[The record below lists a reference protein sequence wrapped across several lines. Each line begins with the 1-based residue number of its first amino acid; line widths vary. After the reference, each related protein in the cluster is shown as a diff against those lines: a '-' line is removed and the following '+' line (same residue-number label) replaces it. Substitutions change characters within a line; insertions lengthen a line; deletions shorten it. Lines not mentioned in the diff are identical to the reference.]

1 MALHEYDFKKI
12 GVFFLGIIMV
22 IGAFGGILAGIYF
35 YTKYQAAQTALQSA
49 TTNSLEEKKTLVE
62 KVGKLINIPTD
73 EEPTIATVTDL
84 ERLKNQPFFAKAKVG
99 DRVLLF
105 TKNKKA
111 YLYDPVANKILE
123 VGPLIIPTD
132 ASGSATVLGTTRA
145 PQPKADRPLADTPTP
160 TPISIQVVLY
170 NGTEDPQAVK
180 TMEQRM
186 KSVTGVKFSIV
197 GRENTVQKEYANS
210 LLVDVSGKYSA
221 ETKAIGAT
229 LKIGIG
235 PLPDGEK
242 KPENTDFVIIVG
254 LDRPQ

>member
-1 MALHEYDFKKI
+1 MTLHEYDFKKI
-12 GVFFLGIIMV
+12 GAFFLGIIMV
-22 IGAFGGILAGIYF
+22 VGAIGGIIAGIYF
-35 YTKYQAAQTALQSA
+35 YTKYQSAQTALRTA
-49 TTNSLEEKKTLVE
+49 TINSREEAKTLVE
-62 KVGKLINIPTD
+62 KVGKLIDIPTD

-84 ERLKNQPFFAKAKVG
+84 ERLKNQPFFAKAKIG
-99 DRVLLF
+99 DRVLLY

-123 VGPLIIPTD
+123 VGPLIVPTD
-132 ASGSATVLGTTRA
+132 ATGSATVLGVTTH
-145 PQPKADRPLADTPTP
+145 PTP
-160 TPISIQVVLY
+160 SHSPSPVPFTMKVVLY
-170 NGTEDPQAVK
+170 NGTDDSDIVK

-210 LLVDVSGKYSA
+210 LLIDVSGKYAA
-221 ETKAIGAT
+221 ETKAIGET

-242 KPENTDFVIIVG
+242 KPEKTDLLIIVG

>member
-1 MALHEYDFKKI
+1 MALQEYDFKKI
-12 GVFFLGIIMV
+12 GAFFLGIIMV

-49 TTNSLEEKKTLVE
+49 TTNSLEEKKTLIE
-62 KVGKLINIPTD
+62 KVGKLIALPND
-73 EEPTIATVTDL
+73 EDPQVATVTDL
-84 ERLKNQPFFAKAKVG
+84 ERLKNQPFFARAKVG
-99 DRVLLF
+99 DRVLLY

-123 VGPLIIPTD
+123 VGPLIVPTD
-132 ASGSATVLGTTRA
+132 ATGSATVMGTSANPTPSA
-145 PQPKADRPLADTPTP
+145 TPTP
-160 TPISIQVVLY
+160 TPISINVVIY

-235 PLPDGEK
+235 PLPEGEK